1 MKSGLLYSILLLQIR
16 PYDTPGLNSC
26 NEQTKAKKKVILW
39 MKLHYIAA
47 RGVQSNINDYIY
59 MSTKPRSKA
68 QLGIYNTNKWMKSK
82 YDL

>member
-1 MKSGLLYSILLLQIR
+1 
-16 PYDTPGLNSC
+16 
-26 NEQTKAKKKVILW
+26 